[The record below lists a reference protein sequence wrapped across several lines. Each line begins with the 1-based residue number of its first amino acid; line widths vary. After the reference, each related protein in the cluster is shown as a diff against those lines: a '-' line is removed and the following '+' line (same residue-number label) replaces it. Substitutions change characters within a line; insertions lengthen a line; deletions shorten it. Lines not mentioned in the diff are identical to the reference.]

1 MYTFKKNERLGN
13 FRLRSLL
20 FSKGR
25 HFFQHPFRI
34 VYLCVPGEDIPAI
47 FRHRKVFSKSG
58 VFHYQAKCLIGVSG
72 RQVKK
77 AVSRNR
83 IKRLVKEAY
92 RKNKS
97 QFYSF
102 LEEKEARCLLAI
114 MYSANKEME
123 YDDIERSLIR
133 SLQKLRQEIG
143 SHGLDDLQTLT
154 QN

>member
-34 VYLCVPGEDIPAI
+34 VYLCVPGKDIPEI
-47 FRHRKVFSKSG
+47 FGHQKVFAQSG
-58 VFHYQAKCLIGVSG
+58 MFHYPAKCLIGVSG

-83 IKRLVKEAY
+83 IKRMVKEAY

-102 LEEKEARCLLAI
+102 LEEKEARCLLAL
-114 MYSANKEME
+114 MYTANKEME

-143 SHGLDDLQTLT
+143 SDGLDDLQTLT